1 MHERVSASSLN
12 FLGESFDQL
21 LDHWRALDPHRVS
34 MYSGEIAPDQV
45 THVRDAITAGGW
57 QMESITHVFLPSG
70 TNLSPR
76 EEDWVEPRE
85 RLSQAIRTSAALG
98 ARSIYMLTGGR
109 GTMTWEDAAECFC
122 RAVEPCVGEAKQAG
136 LKLMIENA
144 PFLYVDGHIGSTLR
158 DTITLAEMAGIGVN
172 IELFACWY
180 EAGLDKMI
188 RHIVPRCDLVQVS
201 DYVFGDR
208 SLPARAVP
216 GDGMIPLERIFGWLL
231 DAGYE
236 GAFDLEMMGPR
247 IEKEGRRE
255 ATRRAADYTSRILE
269 KLGA

>member
-1 MHERVSASSLN
+1 MHERISASSLN
-12 FLGESFDQL
+12 FLGESFEQL
-21 LDHWRALDPHRVS
+21 VDHWTALEPHRIA
-34 MYSGEIAPDQV
+34 MFSGQIPVGEEASI
-45 THVRDAITAGGW
+45 RDATAPRGW
-57 QMESITHVFLPSG
+57 QMESVTHVFLPSG
-70 TNLSPR
+70 TNLSPH
-76 EEDWVEPRE
+76 EEDWIAPRE
-85 RLSQAIRTSAALG
+85 RLSQAIKSSVAVG

-109 GTMTWEDAAECFC
+109 GTMTWEDAAECFS
-122 RAVEPCVGEAKQAG
+122 RAIEPCVAEAEQAG

-216 GDGMIPLERIFGWLL
+216 GDGMIPLKRIFGWLL

-255 ATRRAADYTSRILE
+255 ATRRAADYTTKILE
-269 KLGA
+269 ELGA